1 MTVRWIAAICASAA
15 GQGAVF
21 LPEAADRR
29 FAGAEGLRLGV
40 VPAHH
45 DNAGVLVVV
54 AYPALDQPADA
65 AILHRD
71 IAGGSD
77 QITLSQPAFCHRLLI
92 VLETHIDPFELGLFQ
107 SARADDANRN
117 RIADLLQHH
126 PREDGRD
133 LHRDAVAI
141 FVNRSDDLTVL

>member
-1 MTVRWIAAICASAA
+1 MTSGETSGA

-40 VPAHH
+40 IPAHH

-71 IAGGSD
+71 IAGRAD
-77 QITLSQPAFCHRLLI
+77 QITLPQPAFGHRLVV
-92 VLETHIDPFELGLFQ
+92 VLKAQMDPFELGLFEP
-107 SARADDANRN
+107 ARADDANRD
-117 RIADLLQHH
+117 RVADLLQHH
-126 PREDGRD
+126 AREDGQD
-133 LHRDAVAI
+133 LHRDPVAI
-141 FVNRSDDLTVL
+141 FVDR

>member
-40 VPAHH
+40 ISAHH
-45 DNAGVLVVV
+45 DNPGVLVVV
-54 AYPALDQPADA
+54 AYTALDKPADA

-71 IAGGSD
+71 IAGRAD
-77 QITLSQPAFCHRLLI
+77 QIALPQPAFGHRL
-92 VLETHIDPFELGLFQ
+92 VVAVEAQMDPFELGFFEA
-107 SARADDANRN
+107 ARADDANRD

-126 PREDGRD
+126 AREDSQD
-133 LHRDAVAI
+133 LYRNAV
-141 FVNRSDDLTVL
+141 